1 MAAPAAC
8 CVVLVP
14 AFTPPV
20 PRCEEALR
28 ELERRGYPVR
38 RVRGFSAV
46 DQGRNQM
53 VSDALH
59 DGFAETMWIDPDIVF
74 EAAAVERLRAHNLP
88 IVAGLYPQPGLRA
101 LACHLLPQTQT
112 LLFGAEGGLVEI
124 GYAAAGFLH
133 VRREAYERIREHHRL
148 PLCNTRFG
156 RGIWPFFM
164 PLVVETPLPAPPGE
178 LPAAQA
184 APSLA
189 SNPAP
194 SGSAPSP
201 PPPPPPTRRY
211 LTEDYAFCHR
221 ARQAGMAIMADTTI
235 RLSKMGPYGYG
246 WEDAGSDP
254 PRYDTFHYHVDH

>member
-1 MAAPAAC
+1 MAADTAG

-59 DGFAETMWIDPDIVF
+59 DGFAETMWIDPDILF
-74 EAAAVERLRAHNLP
+74 EAAAVDRLRSHNLP
-88 IVAGLYPQPGLRA
+88 IVAGLYPQPGVRA
-101 LACHLLPQTQT
+101 LACHLLPTT
-112 LLFGAEGGLVEI
+112 KMLVLGAGGGLVEI
-124 GYAAAGFLH
+124 RYAGAGFLH
-133 VRREAYERIREHHRL
+133 VRREAYERIREHHHL

-164 PLVVETPLPAPPGE
+164 PMVVEEPPPVDASEPPGPGNPPPSAT
-178 LPAAQA
+178 LPPQATPAADRSVR
-184 APSLA
+184 PVPL
-189 SNPAP
+189 
-194 SGSAPSP
+194 
-201 PPPPPPTRRY
+201 RRY

-221 ARQAGMAIMADTTI
+221 ARQAGLAILADTTI
-235 RLSKMGPYGYG
+235 RLSRMGNYGYG
-246 WEDAGSDP
+246 WEDAGSDL
-254 PRYDTFHYHVDH
+254 PRYETFHYHVDR